1 MKILTLWWKE
11 TKEFVYN
18 LSHKKRN
25 ALALSEE
32 EQEMYYQKR
41 LEENYLRQLLEQ
53 KQRMDKSGMTMKEK
67 VNLQKELYAIKYDLN
82 KMHEIVSLP
91 MSVTVVA
98 IILLM
103 LLL

>member
-82 KMHEIVSLP
+82 KMHEMVTLP